1 MNTLLRMVVES
12 NPAAPVMILFGGNPH
27 RMNEVI
33 TMLKQAGGITAYG
46 AFSTAEGLSLLQNT
60 PQAVLVLIGG
70 RYSMAEREEIRNYI
84 AANRPTV
91 KITEPGHD
99 YPYDNALI
107 LQDIKQKLGVN

>member
-1 MNTLLRMVVES
+1 MEPLVRQVIDS

-33 TMLKQAGGITAYG
+33 TMLKKAGGITAYG
-46 AFSTAEGLSLLQNT
+46 AFSTAEGLTLLQNT
-60 PQAVLVLIGG
+60 PQATLVLIGG
-70 RYSMAEREEIRNYI
+70 RYSTAEREEIRNYI

-99 YPYDNALI
+99 YPYENTLI
-107 LQDIKQKLGVN
+107 LQDIKQKLGVH

>member
-1 MNTLLRMVVES
+1 METLVKQVVDN
-12 NPAAPVMILFGGNPH
+12 NPAAPVMIIFGGNPY

-33 TMLKQAGGITAYG
+33 TMLKLTGGITAYG
-46 AFSTAEGLSLLQNT
+46 AFSTAEGLALLQNT
-60 PQAVLVLIGG
+60 PQAALVVIGG

-84 AANRPTV
+84 ATNRPMV

-99 YPYDNALI
+99 YPYDNAFI

>member
-1 MNTLLRMVVES
+1 MEALIKQVVDTS
-12 NPAAPVMILFGGNPH
+12 PSAPVMVIFGGNPY

-33 TMLKQAGGITAYG
+33 TMLKQHGGITAHG
-46 AFSTAEGLSLLQNT
+46 AFSAAEGLNLLKNT
-60 PQAVLVLIGG
+60 PQAALVLIGG

-99 YPYDNALI
+99 YPYDNKLI
-107 LQDIKQKLGVN
+107 LQDIKDKLGVN

>member
-1 MNTLLRMVVES
+1 MEALLRMVVDP

-27 RMNEVI
+27 RMNEVV

-46 AFSTAEGLSLLQNT
+46 AFSTAEGLALLQNT
-60 PQAVLVLIGG
+60 PQATLVLIGG

-84 AANRPTV
+84 AYNRPTV

-99 YPYDNALI
+99 YPYDNKLI
-107 LQDIKQKLGVN
+107 LQDIKVKLGVS

>member
-1 MNTLLRMVVES
+1 METLVRQVIDS
-12 NPAAPVMILFGGNPH
+12 NPAAPVMVLFGGNPH

-33 TMLKQAGGITAYG
+33 TMLKQAGGITAFG
-46 AFSTAEGLSLLQNT
+46 AFSTAEGLALLQNT
-60 PQAVLVLIGG
+60 PQATLVLIGG
-70 RYSMAEREEIRNYI
+70 RYSAAEREEIRNYI

-99 YPYDNALI
+99 YPYENALI